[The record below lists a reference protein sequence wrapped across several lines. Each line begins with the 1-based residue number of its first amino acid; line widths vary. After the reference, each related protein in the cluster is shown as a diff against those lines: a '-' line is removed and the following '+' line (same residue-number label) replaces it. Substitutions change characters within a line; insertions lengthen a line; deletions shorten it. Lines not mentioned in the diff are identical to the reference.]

1 MDTSMAV
8 SEQEFGIALGRLG
21 SVEKTV
27 DRLEHKLDL
36 NTGTT
41 DEILK
46 RIAGLDGGWRV
57 LLAIAGAAGV
67 IGGFIVKLLPAA
79 FHI

>member
-1 MDTSMAV
+1 MAV

-27 DRLEHKLDL
+27 DRLEHKLDT
-36 NTGTT
+36 NTGKT

-46 RIAGLDGGWRV
+46 RVAAMDGGWKV
-57 LLAIAGAAGV
+57 LLSIAGAAGV
-67 IGGFIVKLLPAA
+67 LGGIVVKMIPAW